1 MRSAPIYLFFSIC
14 FLAASCNNKKGVD
27 VSDIELEV
35 SIERFDKE
43 LVGRKSEVGGR
54 RSEAG
59 RIESGVKSLGEMTE
73 EQAEQL
79 RKKYTWFYDDYM
91 EQMLSVGS
99 PASGPAYLNTLASVL
114 QNKDYLEL
122 KSSVE
127 KAFPDLTKQ
136 EAELND
142 AFKHVRYYYPK
153 QTIPRLITFISGFAV
168 QTPIGNDY
176 IGIGLDMFLGKEGE
190 RFYPALRQSIPH
202 YIARRFTP
210 ENITPR
216 VIEAFVREEM
226 YPEQDQDR
234 SLLAKMVYNGKIL
247 YMMDSF
253 MPEVADTLKIG
264 YTTQQ
269 MQWCRENEGGIWAYL
284 LENELL
290 FNSDYMKIQK
300 YLAEAPFT
308 PGIGENSDSAPK
320 IGIWTGWQIVR
331 KYMKENP
338 DVTLQQLM
346 AEKDAQK
353 ILTEAKYKPK
363 M

>member
-1 MRSAPIYLFFSIC
+1 MRNALIYLFFFI
-14 FLAASCNNKKGVD
+14 FLLSASCNNKKGPD
-27 VSDIELEV
+27 VSKIKLKV
-35 SIERFDKE
+35 SIERFDQELHAISGRGLEVGSQKSEENE
-43 LVGRKSEVGGR
+43 LVLE
-54 RSEAG
+54 
-59 RIESGVKSLGEMTE
+59 TE
-73 EQAEQL
+73 KL
-79 RKKYTWFYDDYM
+79 KKKYTWFYTDYM

-99 PASGPAYLNTLASVL
+99 PASGASYLSALAGVL
-114 QNKDYLEL
+114 KNKDYLEL

-127 KAFPDLTKQ
+127 KAFPDLSAQ

-142 AFKHVRYYYPK
+142 AFKHVRYYYPTQK
-153 QTIPRLITFISGFAV
+153 IPRLIAFISGFAV

-190 RFYPALRQSIPH
+190 RFYPALRQSIPY

-216 VIEAFVREEM
+216 VVEAFVREEM

-234 SLLAKMVYNGKIL
+234 SLVAKMIYNGKIL

-264 YTTQQ
+264 YTTEKL
-269 MQWCRENEGGIWAYL
+269 QWCKKNEGGIWAYL

-308 PGIGENSDSAPK
+308 PGIGDNSDSAPK
-320 IGIWTGWQIVR
+320 LGVWVGWQIVR
-331 KYMKENP
+331 AYMEKNP
-338 DVTLQQLM
+338 NVTLQQLLE
-346 AEKDAQK
+346 EKDAQK
-353 ILTEAKYKPK
+353 ILTGARYKPK
-363 M
+363 I

>member
-1 MRSAPIYLFFSIC
+1 MRNLQIYLFFLTC
-14 FLAASCNNKKGVD
+14 FAAVSCNNKKGPD
-27 VSDIELEV
+27 VSEIKLKL

-43 LVGRKSEVGGR
+43 IGALS
-54 RSEAG
+54 S
-59 RIESGVKSLGEMTE
+59 TE
-73 EQAEQL
+73 TELEKKAEGL

-91 EQMLSVGS
+91 GEMLGVGAPNAGS
-99 PASGPAYLNTLASVL
+99 SYLNSLVTVL
-114 QNKDYLEL
+114 QNPDYLEL
-122 KSSVE
+122 KSSVDR
-127 KAFPDLTKQ
+127 AFPDLGKT
-136 EAELND
+136 EAELME

-153 QTIPRLITFISGFAV
+153 QKIPRVISFISGFAV

-176 IGIGLDMFLGKEGE
+176 VGIGLDMFLGKEGD

-216 VIEAFVREEM
+216 VIEAFTREEL

-234 SLLAKMVYNGKIL
+234 SLLAKMIYNGKVL
-247 YMMDSF
+247 YAMDSF

-264 YTTQQ
+264 YTGAQLA
-269 MQWCRENEGGIWAYL
+269 WCQENEGGIWAYL

-290 FNSDYMKIQK
+290 YNSDYMKIQK

-308 PGIGENSDSAPK
+308 PGLGENSESAPK
-320 IGIWTGWQIVR
+320 LAVWTGWQIVR
-331 KYMKENP
+331 KYMEKNP
-338 DVTLQQLM
+338 DVTLPQLIQ
-346 AEKDAQK
+346 EKDPQK
-353 ILTEAKYKPK
+353 ILTASKYKPK